1 MAQSDTQWTNHLGCE
16 DLWVANDFVAWLP
29 PQQENTEEIVTM
41 LLAGRIAFVTGA
53 GQGNG
58 AAIALGLA
66 AEGARVIVTDIA
78 AEGAARTADAIRAAG
93 GEAWDYV
100 LDVADGAACK
110 ALAARIGQ
118 EVGDVSLV
126 VNNAGICPRHT
137 IDSPELERA
146 WDAAMD
152 INLRGTLNVSVAFLA
167 PLRATRGTIV
177 NIASIASFV
186 STATSVSYP
195 VSKAGVRALTQSMAH
210 ELAKDGVR
218 VNAVAPGTIATAMT
232 AATRN
237 DPERS
242 ARFLTRIPMGRY
254 GEPEELVGPVVFLA
268 SAMSSYVTGT
278 TLVVDGGYLA
288 L

>member
-1 MAQSDTQWTNHLGCE
+1 MIWFLRTGSSCDWLRAIRRPAAKRAARDPGFRR
-16 DLWVANDFVAWLP
+16 NDG
-29 PQQENTEEIVTM
+29 QM
-41 LLAGRIAFVTGA
+41 LLQGRLALVTGA

-66 AEGARVIVTDIA
+66 REGARVVATDIA
-78 AEGAARTADAIRAAG
+78 EDGAQRTAAAIRAAG
-93 GEAWDYV
+93 GEAFAHA
-100 LDVADGAACK
+100 LDVADAAAAR
-110 ALAARIGQ
+110 ALAARVAAEAGA
-118 EVGDVSLV
+118 VSVL
-126 VNNAGICPRHT
+126 VNNAGICPRHS
-137 IDSPELERA
+137 IDSPDLMQA

-152 INLRGTLNVSVAFLA
+152 VNLRGTLNVSLAFLPA
-167 PLRATRGTIV
+167 LRETRGSIV
-177 NIASIASFV
+177 NIASIAAFV

-195 VSKAGVRALTQSMAH
+195 ASKAGVRALTQSLAH

-218 VNAVAPGTIATAMT
+218 VNAIAPGPIATPMT
-232 AATRN
+232 EATRL

-242 ARFLTRIPMGRY
+242 ARFLARIPMGRY
-254 GEPEELVGPVVFLA
+254 GEPEELIGPVVFLA

>member
-1 MAQSDTQWTNHLGCE
+1 
-16 DLWVANDFVAWLP
+16 
-29 PQQENTEEIVTM
+29 M
-41 LLAGRIAFVTGA
+41 LLDGRVAIVTGA

-58 AAIALGLA
+58 EAIALGLA
-66 AEGARVIVTDIA
+66 REGAIIVATDIDPA
-78 AEGAARTADAIRAAG
+78 TAARTAERIVAEG
-93 GEAWDYV
+93 GKATSHR
-100 LDVADGAACK
+100 LDVADSAACR
-110 ALAARIGQ
+110 ALASEIATSGQ
-118 EVGDVSLV
+118 SVSLV

-137 IDSPELERA
+137 LDSPDLERM

-152 INLRGTLNVSVAFLA
+152 INLRGTLNVSLAFLGQ
-167 PLRATRGTIV
+167 LRATKGTIV

-195 VSKAGVRALTQSMAH
+195 VSKAGVKALTQNMAH
-210 ELAKDGVR
+210 ELAKEGIR

-232 AATRN
+232 EATRN
-237 DPERS
+237 NPERS
-242 ARFLTRIPMGRY
+242 ERFLARIPMGRY

>member
-1 MAQSDTQWTNHLGCE
+1 
-16 DLWVANDFVAWLP
+16 
-29 PQQENTEEIVTM
+29 M
-41 LLAGRIAFVTGA
+41 LLDGRVAIVTGA

-58 AAIALGLA
+58 EAIALGLA
-66 AEGARVIVTDIA
+66 REGAIIIATDIDPA
-78 AEGAARTADAIRAAG
+78 TAARTAADIVHKG
-93 GEAWDYV
+93 GKASSHR
-100 LDVADGAACK
+100 LDVADSAACR
-110 ALAARIGQ
+110 ALAAEIAASGQ
-118 EVGDVSLV
+118 TVSLV

-137 IDSPELERA
+137 LDSPDLERM

-152 INLRGTLNVSVAFLA
+152 INLRGTLNVSLAFLGQ
-167 PLRATRGTIV
+167 LRATKGTIV

-195 VSKAGVRALTQSMAH
+195 VSKAGVKALTQNMAH
-210 ELAKDGVR
+210 ELAKEDIR

-232 AATRN
+232 EATRN
-237 DPERS
+237 NPERS
-242 ARFLTRIPMGRY
+242 ERFLARIPMGRY

>member
-1 MAQSDTQWTNHLGCE
+1 
-16 DLWVANDFVAWLP
+16 
-29 PQQENTEEIVTM
+29 M
-41 LLAGRIAFVTGA
+41 LLEGRIAIVTGA

-58 AAIALGLA
+58 AAIAAGLA
-66 AEGARVIVTDIA
+66 RQGASVVAADIDPVTAEVT
-78 AEGAARTADAIRAAG
+78 AEAIRAAG
-93 GEAWDYV
+93 GRASAFR
-100 LDVADGAACK
+100 LDVADSYACR
-110 ALAARIGQ
+110 ALADVIGAS
-118 EVGDVSLV
+118 VGDVSIV

-137 IDSPELERA
+137 LDSPELERL

-152 INLRGTLNVSVAFLA
+152 INLRGTLNVSLAFL
-167 PLRATRGTIV
+167 PHLRATKGTIV

-195 VSKAGVRALTQSMAH
+195 VSKAGVRAMTQNMAH
-210 ELAKDGVR
+210 ELARDGIR
-218 VNAVAPGTIATAMT
+218 VNAIAPGTIATAMT
-232 AATRN
+232 EATRN

-242 ARFLTRIPMGRY
+242 ARFLQRIPMGRY

-268 SAMSSYVTGT
+268 SSMSSYVTGT